1 MSLTEREKS
10 GKALYVQ
17 ALSLINQKDYSNAE
31 KKLRLATKF
40 IKEDTQVIYSLATVF
55 YETKRYSESIKLL
68 DKSLLLDSEFE
79 NAKLLI
85 GANYLKMSKY
95 EDARK
100 IFFEVTEK
108 NPRSFEGIYNLA
120 LAYKYLKNYYL
131 AKQGF
136 KLATEINAKDSDA
149 HYEYALVLDQLGEKE
164 EAENQYYIL
173 QSLDGERAEKLRKL
187 LKIKVKTT
195 SIQRHFSY

>member
-1 MSLTEREKS
+1 MTEREKS

-68 DKSLLLDSEFE
+68 EKSLLLDSEFE

-120 LAYKYLKNYYL
+120 LAYKYLKNYTL